1 MIGKESLNF
10 GLTQLKGYWWLLLIA
25 KKKKWRKAKLIFYKI
40 RNNKVFPM
48 LPATAKFTLS
58 IFT

>member
-25 KKKKWRKAKLIFYKI
+25 KKKNGGKP
-40 RNNKVFPM
+40 N
-48 LPATAKFTLS
+48 
-58 IFT
+58 